1 MNTRRLPTKWPLLS
15 DGLRKPRALGPGDRL
30 AVIAPAS
37 SFVVEELQAGL
48 AELTALGFA
57 PEYEPS
63 IFDRSVYTAGSP
75 ELRADALRRAWL
87 DPGIAGIVTAR
98 GGYGSVQLLPLLNR
112 SDFAGP
118 PKVFIGYSD
127 NTSLLSW
134 LTLTCGIVTFHGP
147 MIDRRLSRG
156 EAGYDRDTL
165 LRCVS
170 RAGPV
175 GRITHPHIEVIRHGE
190 ASGMLVGG
198 TMTSLAASLGTPF
211 SFAPP
216 QGCVLFL
223 DEIGERPYRVD
234 RLFTQLRQSGVIAR
248 ASALVFNELP
258 GCDEPAG
265 MPRIREVIDHLVADF
280 DGPVLFGLPSGHT
293 SSATLTLPFGVTARV
308 DTGTAP
314 GLIIEEAAVI

>member
-1 MNTRRLPTKWPLLS
+1 V
-15 DGLRKPRALGPGDRL
+15 

-37 SFVVEELQAGL
+37 SFAVEEFHAGL

-57 PEYEPS
+57 PQYDATVFE
-63 IFDRSVYTAGSP
+63 RATYTAGTP
-75 ELRADALRRAWL
+75 EVRAEALRRAWT
-87 DPGIAGIVTAR
+87 DPDIAGIVTVR
-98 GGYGSVQLLPLLNR
+98 GGYGSVQLLPLLET
-112 SDFAGP
+112 SVFAGP

-127 NTSLLSW
+127 NTSLMSW
-134 LTLTCGIVTFHGP
+134 LTLTCGVVTFHGP

-156 EAGYDRDTL
+156 DAGYDRDTL

-170 RAGPV
+170 RTAAI
-175 GRITHPHIEVIRHGE
+175 GRITHPHVAVVRGGE

-198 TMTSLAASLGTPF
+198 TMTNLAASLGTPYAF
-211 SFAPP
+211 EPP

-234 RLFTQLRQSGVIAR
+234 RLFTQLSQAGVIAR

-265 MPRIREVIDHLVADF
+265 APRIRDVVADLVSGF
-280 DGPVLFGLPSGHT
+280 NGPVLFGLPSGHT
-293 SSATLTLPFGVTARV
+293 PSATLTIPFGVTARV
-308 DTGTAP
+308 DTGTEP
-314 GLIIEEAAVI
+314 GLIIEEAAVV